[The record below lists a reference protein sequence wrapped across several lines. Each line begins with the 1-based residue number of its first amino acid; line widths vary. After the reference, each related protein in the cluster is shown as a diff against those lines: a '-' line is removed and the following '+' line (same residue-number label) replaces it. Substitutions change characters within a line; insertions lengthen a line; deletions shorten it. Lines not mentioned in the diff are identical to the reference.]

1 MPALPLGFVMIQTG
15 EGIIKTSE
23 TCLSSL
29 PVSPHPICLAWQ
41 CRDRL
46 PAHVL
51 RDEMAPLRP
60 LSTGN
65 GNWSEIS
72 LYVFWAGNRLFLNGA
87 IKKMKQTWENKM
99 PRW

>member
-1 MPALPLGFVMIQTG
+1 MVEVSQSLFPTIWKMPALPLGFVMIQKG

-23 TCLSSL
+23 THLSSL

-51 RDEMAPLRP
+51 WDEMAPLRP
-60 LSTGN
+60 LSMGD
-65 GNWSEIS
+65 GNWIEIS
-72 LYVFWAGNRLFLNGA
+72 LMYFGLE
-87 IKKMKQTWENKM
+87 TDCS
-99 PRW
+99 